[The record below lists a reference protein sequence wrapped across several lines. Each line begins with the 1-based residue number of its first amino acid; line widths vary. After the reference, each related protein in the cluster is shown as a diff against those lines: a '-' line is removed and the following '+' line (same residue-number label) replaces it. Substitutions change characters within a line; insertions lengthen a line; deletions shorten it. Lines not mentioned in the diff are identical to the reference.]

1 VQRWPGIVAAI
12 RTLVAAY
19 NEGAGVQL
27 LTATESSQGE
37 PPTVTIVSAAS
48 TSGAISV
55 SLDGDAFLVQPHQPS
70 SRAVGLHETARR
82 IDGSRTDMGTAAYL
96 VQAWMD
102 RL

>member
-1 VQRWPGIVAAI
+1 MQRWPGIVAAI

-19 NEGAGVQL
+19 NEGAGLEL

-37 PPTVTIVSAAS
+37 QPIVTIVSAGS
-48 TSGAISV
+48 TAGAIAV
-55 SLDGDAFLVQPHQPS
+55 SLDDDAFLVQPDEPS
-70 SRAVGLHETARR
+70 SRATGLHQTARR
-82 IDGSRTDMGTAAYL
+82 IDCSRTDMGTAAYL